1 MNTKF
6 YNAGMS
12 VAAATH
18 SAVYNTAEFAKAAAH
33 NTKDAS
39 TSFAAGFKA
48 EWKARQA
55 MRATREQLAN
65 TPVEA
70 Q

>member
-6 YNAGMS
+6 YNAGVT
-12 VAAATH
+12 VAAHTH
-18 SAVYNTAEFAKAAAH
+18 DAIYHTVEFTKAAAH

-48 EWKARQA
+48 EWAKRQA
-55 MRATREQLAN
+55 ERAALKADTTN
-65 TPVEA
+65 PVTA
-70 Q
+70 